1 MQWKSRKRG
10 GLSSAALLIC
20 ASFGPAA
27 FAETPDSAESAP
39 FRVRLQDNEAA
50 RALERAL
57 QGADERLAQPAC
69 REVLGD
75 FQDTTGASLRA
86 RMDAQGVTERAYL
99 RRIVFAEDRHLRSCH
114 SKDTLAA
121 TNPGSRVVF
130 ICPTAF
136 ARAVSS
142 NPEHAEATL
151 IHEMLHT
158 LGLGENPPSSQEITA
173 RVLAR
178 CGPARRKK

>member
-1 MQWKSRKRG
+1 MQWKALPLVWVSFVF
-10 GLSSAALLIC
+10 AA
-20 ASFGPAA
+20 PAIP
-27 FAETPDSAESAP
+27 AETADTESAP
-39 FRVRLQDNEAA
+39 FRVRLQDVEAA
-50 RALERAL
+50 HAVERAL
-57 QGADERLAQPAC
+57 HGADARLAEPAC

-75 FQDTTGASLRA
+75 FLDTAGESLRT
-86 RMDAQGVTERAYL
+86 RMEAQGVSERAYL
-99 RRIVFAEDRHLRSCH
+99 RRIVFAEDRHTHACR

-121 TNPGSRVVF
+121 TSPGSRVVF
-130 ICPTAF
+130 VCPTAF
-136 ARAVSS
+136 ARAVSA

-178 CGPARRKK
+178 CAPARQRSR

>member
-1 MQWKSRKRG
+1 MQWKALPLVC
-10 GLSSAALLIC
+10 LS
-20 ASFGPAA
+20 FVPAA
-27 FAETPDSAESAP
+27 TTAAETDEESAP

-50 RALERAL
+50 RAVERAL
-57 QGADERLAQPAC
+57 QGADQRLAKPAC
-69 REVLGD
+69 RQVLAD
-75 FQDTTGASLRA
+75 FQDTTGESLRA
-86 RMDAQGVTERAYL
+86 RIDAQGVSERAYL
-99 RRIVFAEDRHLRSCH
+99 RRIVFAEDRHLRSCR

-130 ICPTAF
+130 VCPSAF
-136 ARAVSS
+136 ARAVSA

-158 LGLGENPPSSQEITA
+158 LGLGENPPTSQEITA

>member
-1 MQWKSRKRG
+1 MQWK
-10 GLSSAALLIC
+10 ALLLVC
-20 ASFGPAA
+20 ASFVPAPPTA
-27 FAETPDSAESAP
+27 AAESVDSESAP

-57 QGADERLAQPAC
+57 QGADERLAEPAC
-69 REVLGD
+69 RAVLGD
-75 FQDTTGASLRA
+75 FLDTTGTSLQA
-86 RMDAQGVTERAYL
+86 RMEAQGVSERAYL
-99 RRIVFAEDRHLRSCH
+99 RRIVFAEDRHLRSCR

-121 TNPGSRVVF
+121 TAPGSRVVF
-130 ICPTAF
+130 VCPTAF
-136 ARAVSS
+136 ARAVSA
-142 NPEHAEATL
+142 NPEHAEATV

-178 CGPARRKK
+178 CAHARPKAR

>member
-1 MQWKSRKRG
+1 MQWK
-10 GLSSAALLIC
+10 ALLVAC
-20 ASFGPAA
+20 ASFVPAVPTA
-27 FAETPDSAESAP
+27 AAETADTESAP

-57 QGADERLAQPAC
+57 QGADARLAEPAC

-75 FQDTTGASLRA
+75 FQDTTGQSLRA
-86 RMDAQGVTERAYL
+86 RMASQGVSERAYL
-99 RRIVFAEDRHLRSCH
+99 RRIVFAEDRHLRSCR
-114 SKDTLAA
+114 SKDTLAV
-121 TNPGSRVVF
+121 TEPGSRVVF
-130 ICPTAF
+130 VCPTAF
-136 ARAVSS
+136 ARAVSA

-158 LGLGENPPSSQEITA
+158 LGLGENPPSSREITA

-178 CGPARRKK
+178 CAASRPRGR